1 MMKQLI
7 LFFST
12 LVLILCDTE
21 DRNFYN
27 SIYVTSPTPVIKVEA
42 TASQYNVG
50 DFVYVNTDDF
60 NNVITEPGQ
69 STPLNIF
76 KTTNST
82 FMLYFF
88 YLEKNVNGE
97 WTRVIVSSNNLDVD
111 SGTANLTETINVMA
125 FYNELTDKF
134 DSRIGVK
141 IESPGQYRLIFQES
155 IQTSNHIQLSSP
167 SVNGFTAV
175 IISSKLQFGTGNSYN
190 FTVL

>member
-1 MMKQLI
+1 M
-7 LFFST
+7 
-12 LVLILCDTE
+12 
-21 DRNFYN
+21 
-27 SIYVTSPTPVIKVEA
+27 
-42 TASQYNVG
+42 
-50 DFVYVNTDDF
+50 
-60 NNVITEPGQ
+60 
-69 STPLNIF
+69 
-76 KTTNST
+76 
-82 FMLYFF
+82 
-88 YLEKNVNGE
+88 EKNVNGE

>member
-1 MMKQLI
+1 MKQLI

-12 LVLILCDTE
+12 LVLISCDTE